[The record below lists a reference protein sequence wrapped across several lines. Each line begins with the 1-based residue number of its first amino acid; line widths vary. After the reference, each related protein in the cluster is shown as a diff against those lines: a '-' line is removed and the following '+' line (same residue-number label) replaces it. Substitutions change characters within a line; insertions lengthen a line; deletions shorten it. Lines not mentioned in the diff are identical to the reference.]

1 MIDEK
6 ITLALSPFWLADFIE
21 HFVCGYGKPV
31 PFQLVYLMIP
41 LVLRRD
47 SREPLVALKSTS
59 TVYSA
64 FLDTSEKRRRV
75 LALQLVVN
83 NYSVYTKRAMLA
95 YSARGHNFGLE
106 ISNAPDYV
114 PKKEAYTSHTAKEY
128 FKASR
133 NLGMIF
139 SKEDLAACF
148 YKLGVF
154 KV

>member
-1 MIDEK
+1 MIEEK
-6 ITLALSPFWLADFIE
+6 ITLALSPYWLADLIE

-47 SREPLVALKSTS
+47 SRDPLLALKNTS
-59 TVYSA
+59 TVYSV
-64 FLDTSEKRRRV
+64 FLDASEKRRRV
-75 LALQLVVN
+75 LALQLAVD
-83 NYSVYTKRAMLA
+83 NYSEYTNRAILA
-95 YSARGHNFGLE
+95 YSARGHHFDLN
-106 ISNAPDYV
+106 ISNAFDYK
-114 PKKEAYTSHTAKEY
+114 PKKESYTNHIAKDY

>member
-21 HFVCGYGKPV
+21 HFVFGYSKPV

-41 LVLRRD
+41 LVLRSD
-47 SREPLVALKSTS
+47 SRDPLVSLKSTS

-64 FLDTSEKRRRV
+64 FLDTSEKRKRV
-75 LALQLVVN
+75 LALQLAVN
-83 NYSVYTKRAMLA
+83 NYSEYTNRAILA
-95 YSARGHNFGLE
+95 YSARGHSFDLL
-106 ISNAPDYV
+106 ISNASGYE
-114 PKKEAYTSHTAKEY
+114 PKKESYTSHIAKEY

-139 SKEDLAACF
+139 SKEDVAACF

>member
-21 HFVCGYGKPV
+21 HFVHGYARPV

-47 SREPLVALKSTS
+47 SRDPLVSLKTTS
-59 TVYSA
+59 TIYSA
-64 FLDTSEKRRRV
+64 FLDSNEKRKRV
-75 LALQLVVN
+75 TALQLAVN
-83 NYSVYTKRAMLA
+83 NYSEFSRLAILA

-106 ISNAPDYV
+106 ISNAPGYV
-114 PKKEAYTSHTAKEY
+114 PKKESYTSHIAKEY
-128 FKASR
+128 FKASQ

>member
-21 HFVCGYGKPV
+21 HFVYGYGKPV

-47 SREPLVALKSTS
+47 SRDPLVALKNTS
-59 TVYSA
+59 TIYSA
-64 FLDTSEKRRRV
+64 FLDTSEKRKRV
-75 LALQLVVN
+75 LALQLAVT
-83 NYSVYTKRAMLA
+83 NYSAYAKRAMLA
-95 YSARGHNFGLE
+95 YSARGHNFDLE
-106 ISNAPDYV
+106 ISNAAGYV
-114 PKKEAYTSHTAKEY
+114 PKKESYTSHIAKEY

-133 NLGMIF
+133 NLGVIF

-154 KV
+154 KI